1 MILLLNTTKTMDLC
15 AKVPSHLNPT
25 EPDQLELAR
34 VLAKK
39 ISRMSHTQLIEQ
51 MSLSEKLTA
60 ETKNNAA
67 LWGLDDRPKIPA
79 LFGFTGL
86 FYKSLNASTLNA
98 AQLNDA
104 QKRVCILS
112 GLYGLL
118 RPFDLI
124 EAYRLEMGQKMM
136 VGKTKNLVAF
146 WKETLTTKMNEKL
159 KIGEPIISVAAQ
171 EYIKVLDHKKLNGPV
186 ISPVFKE
193 QHVDGTYRT
202 VVVHAKKAR
211 GELVRYALV
220 NKTRIPRDLMGFNV
234 MGWKAAEA
242 PPEAGPWLFTRP
254 VTS

>member
-1 MILLLNTTKTMDLC
+1 MDTD
-15 AKVPSHLNPT
+15 AKVPSHLNTT
-25 EPDQLELAR
+25 EPEQLELVR

-39 ISRMSHTQLIEQ
+39 VSGMSQAQLVEQ
-51 MSLSEKLTA
+51 MSLSEKLAT
-60 ETKNNAA
+60 ETRTNAA

-86 FYKSLNASTLNA
+86 FYKSLNASTLNSD
-98 AQLNDA
+98 QLNDA
-104 QKRVCILS
+104 QKRIRILS

-124 EAYRLEMGQKMM
+124 EAYRLEMGQKMI
-136 VGKTKNLVAF
+136 VGKTKNIAAF
-146 WKETLTTKMNEKL
+146 WKETLTAKMNEKL
-159 KIGEPIISVAAQ
+159 KAGEPIISVAAQ

-193 QHVDGTYRT
+193 QHSDGTYRT

-211 GELVRYALV
+211 GELMRYALV
-220 NKTRIPRDLMGFNV
+220 NKARTPRDLMGFNV
-234 MGWKAAEA
+234 MGWKAAEE
-242 PPEAGPWLFTRP
+242 PPEAGSWLFTRS